1 MDSKL
6 VLVKIITLLYC
17 EGISKRVSHRSVSL
31 AQDIVSRLKLPEQVT
46 ETDSGRNVIV
56 GLRETVMWMCDQPE
70 DEPYDFNALLQ
81 RVRLNAGDDFT
92 VFQAFEDVD
101 RYHAVDDDTMMKLC
115 NGLHGELKGFL
126 HQWAIRE
133 IIHKAHRELFYNKK
147 PLDWRKYTENLVA
160 DLEAYSNGWAKGQ
173 ESFVLN
179 LMKMSD
185 PESLMKVLEKAKEDT
200 EGAGG
205 FRSGW
210 AAFNRMLG
218 ESCQMRRGMFVLV
231 GGLTHC
237 YKSGLVH
244 DLFRHACIHNDPIQE
259 DADKKPTILYFSSE
273 NRAEEDL
280 TRMYVALK
288 ENETGLVVDISQIDK
303 VEAAAYVAEKLTAR
317 GWNVD
322 MIRINPNEFTYQ
334 ELYNIVLKYEA
345 EGCEVHAIYFDY
357 LALINRRG
365 CQSSMIGE
373 DIRLLMQ
380 RVRTFMSSRNILF
393 ITPHQLS
400 QEAMALKR
408 AGVGNFVAE
417 IAGKNYWDASK
428 RIANEADLEV
438 YVDIVERDKRHYLAI
453 HRGKHR
459 TVKAT
464 PLKYRSFYIP
474 FQEAGYVPDD
484 LHTTDS
490 SLQSLTTAEAGME
503 IDFT

>member
-17 EGISKRVSHRSVSL
+17 EGICKRISHRSIGL
-31 AQDIVSRLKLPEQVT
+31 AQDIISRLKLPEQVT

-70 DEPYDFNALLQ
+70 DEPFDFNALLQ

-92 VFQAFEDVD
+92 VFQAFEDVE
-101 RYHAVDDDTMMKLC
+101 RYHDVDDETMMKLC
-115 NGLHGELKGFL
+115 SGLSGELKNFL

-147 PLDWRKYTENLVA
+147 PLDWKKYVENLVA
-160 DLEAYSNGWAKGQ
+160 DLEAYSNGWGKDQ
-173 ESFVLN
+173 QDFVLT
-179 LMKMSD
+179 LMSMSD
-185 PESLMKVLEKAKEDT
+185 PESLKKVLEKAKEDT

-205 FRSGW
+205 FKSAW
-210 AAFNRMLG
+210 HAFNRMLG
-218 ESCQMRRGMFVLV
+218 ESQQMRRGMFVLI

-237 YKSGLVH
+237 YKSGLCH
-244 DLFRHACIHNDPIQE
+244 DLFRHACLYNDPVQE
-259 DADKKPTILYFSSE
+259 NSDRKPTILYFSSE

-280 TRMYVALK
+280 IRMYVALK
-288 ENETGLVVDISQIDK
+288 ENETGVAVDVSQVDRD
-303 VEAAAYVAEKLTAR
+303 EAAGYVAEKLTSR

-322 MIRINPNEFTYQ
+322 MIRIDPNAFTYQ
-334 ELYNIVLKYEA
+334 ELYNTILRYEA
-345 EGCEVHAIYFDY
+345 AGCEIHAVFFDY
-357 LALINRRG
+357 LALINRKG

-380 RVRTFMSSRNILF
+380 RVRTFMSARNILF
-393 ITPHQLS
+393 VTPHQLS

-408 AGVGNFVAE
+408 AGVGNFTAE
-417 IAGKNYWDASK
+417 IAGKNYWDGSK

-464 PLKYRSFYIP
+464 PLKYRSFYLP
-474 FQEAGYVPDD
+474 FQEVGYVPDD
-484 LHTTDS
+484 LNGEDT
-490 SLQSLTTAEAGME
+490 SLVSLTTAEAGME